1 MPEVAI
7 GLKEFEAD
15 AGAPR
20 LGVDINHAALARF
33 FGEPMDEQK
42 RLSAFDF
49 RRQGHKAAV
58 RAHLIGFCYVPE
70 GLILRCSTVNPHW
83 NG

>member
-7 GLKEFEAD
+7 GLKEFKCD

-20 LGVDINHAALARF
+20 LGVDINDAALPRL
-33 FGEPMDEQK
+33 FGEPVDEQK
-42 RLSAFDF
+42 CLSALHFG
-49 RRQGHKAAV
+49 RQGYEAAV
-58 RAHLIGFCYVPE
+58 RAHLICLCYMPE
-70 GLILRCSTVNPHW
+70 GLILRGSTVNPYW